1 MQRIVILLLVYCAF
15 IISTSAQNLSTLNT
29 ITVRIANSGRIMY
42 NNEVKGYYSLYLLDS
57 TKKEPLKTYLFLI
70 QDENLRKLDSVEIK
84 QEKDIRLQSIVFNG
98 QAFGVLFSKIDFTGP
113 KIMEKHILLSYDRNL
128 KQLGKTEKK
137 DRVYF
142 NKVKLV
148 SIPNEGFIL
157 YAHMTTKYTNQLHQQ
172 WEYNREYSWENTFAD
187 SKYLGSLQIR
197 EDAYTTEKK
206 DTSKFYRNTLIVQ
219 DITTGNLLAS
229 VPLWDKTY
237 YMEPNKVIYDS
248 LNHSMD
254 VFGDLYTKNTLYV
267 FSQNTGLFHLKID
280 ISGKI
285 LRRDFNLW
293 TTAFQ
298 GFFNEKAK
306 TKQGINFFFHDI
318 LQTKDGTIFLIGE
331 EHSRTFSRLVAYD
344 IVIFELDSTFTL
356 KEIHTFAKTKQRKR
370 TTDGLNNSMHHRLK
384 SLSSSKNGYFDYRF
398 SQLTDKGN
406 GFIAAFLDPLE
417 SKDKI
422 QFMILVYTPE
432 KNFGIDRITPN
443 YTSAIKTVIE
453 EAKSGYIKISQ
464 YDSKKKKLDMQLVK
478 INI

>member
-1 MQRIVILLLVYCAF
+1 MKKIVILLLIYCAF
-15 IISTSAQNLSTLNT
+15 IVSASAQNLSTLST

-57 TKKEPLKTYLFLI
+57 TTKEPLKTYLFLI
-70 QDENLRKLDSVEIK
+70 QDENLRKLDSIEIK
-84 QEKDIRLQSIVFNG
+84 QETNIKLQSIVFNG
-98 QAFGVLFSKIDFTGP
+98 QAFGFLFSKFESSKTEYWN
-113 KIMEKHILLSYDRNL
+113 KYILLSYDRSL
-128 KQLGKTEKK
+128 KQIGKIEKK
-137 DRVYF
+137 ERVYF
-142 NKVKLV
+142 DKVKLV
-148 SIPNEGFIL
+148 PIPNKGFLL
-157 YAHMTTKYTNQLHQQ
+157 YSRITTNYTNQLHQQ
-172 WEYNREYSWENTFAD
+172 WEYNREYGWENTFVD
-187 SKYLGSLQIR
+187 SKFLGSLQVQGY
-197 EDAYTTEKK
+197 ENTTEKK

-219 DITTGNLLAS
+219 DITTGNMLAS
-229 VPLWDKTY
+229 VPLWDQSY
-237 YMEPNKVIYDS
+237 YMESIKVVYDS

-254 VFGDLYTKNTLYV
+254 VFGSLYTKTALYA
-267 FSQNTGLFHLKID
+267 FSQNAGLFHLKID

-298 GFFNEKAK
+298 GFFNEKSK
-306 TKQGINFFFHDI
+306 TKQGINFCFHNI

-331 EHSRTFSRLVAYD
+331 EHHKLFDRLVTYD

-356 KEIHTFAKTKQRKR
+356 KEIHTFTKTQQREKA
-370 TTDGLNNSMHHRLK
+370 TDGLTNSMRHKLQ

-398 SQLTDKGN
+398 SQMTDKGN
-406 GFIAAFLDPLE
+406 GFIAAFHDPIE

-432 KNFGIDRITPN
+432 KNFSIDRITIG
-443 YTSAIKTVIE
+443 SSSGIKTFVE

-464 YDSKKKKLDMQLVK
+464 YDSKKKKLDMHLAK